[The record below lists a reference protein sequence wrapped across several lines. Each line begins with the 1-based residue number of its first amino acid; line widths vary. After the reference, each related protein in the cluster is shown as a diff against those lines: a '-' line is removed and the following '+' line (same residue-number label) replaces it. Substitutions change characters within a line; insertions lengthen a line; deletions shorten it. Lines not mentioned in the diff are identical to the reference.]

1 MNKFWT
7 HPLCHSNIS
16 VRIFTSMLVNNIKNV
31 HENIMT
37 RIEFEYQIDIDIRF
51 YCQ

>member
-16 VRIFTSMLVNNIKNV
+16 VRIFTSMLVNSMKKL
-31 HENIMT
+31 HENIMRQELSCET
-37 RIEFEYQIDIDIRF
+37 
-51 YCQ
+51 CVTPKLKPL